1 MQVLLLVALL
11 ASSVFALIPNPVYED
26 EFGTQYSHPLIDGKV
41 LSFISDIKPL
51 SNRDLLAAG
60 LRPRS
65 PKFVQDA
72 VAKRVPT
79 PVDFAARELPSQLPI
94 PSSAHIIVKNAGGA
108 TLGFIA
114 RGLTIFDTFPITQD
128 ISQAA
133 VFTPSANNNGFYD
146 LAVASEPSPFIGIV
160 TGVAGDNFESAS
172 PSYGFMSPVPESS
185 NPNSNNPFDS
195 PGESQIWQI
204 NPVTLSVT
212 AQWRNGGT
220 DSPLTIFHDISFG
233 DLDFAGDLG
242 AFSDAFGDTVEP
254 VTLTLVVV

>member
-79 PVDFAARELPSQLPI
+79 PVGV
-94 PSSAHIIVKNAGGA
+94 SSAHIIVKNAGGA

-160 TGVAGDNFESAS
+160 TGVAGDNFESGS
-172 PSYGFMSPVPESS
+172 PSYGFMSPKVR
-185 NPNSNNPFDS
+185 FGRLIRS
-195 PGESQIWQI
+195 P
-204 NPVTLSVT
+204 
-212 AQWRNGGT
+212 
-220 DSPLTIFHDISFG
+220 
-233 DLDFAGDLG
+233 
-242 AFSDAFGDTVEP
+242 
-254 VTLTLVVV
+254 